1 MVIYFDRLTN
11 AHFSES
17 FLVPVESEKKK
28 KKSVDHPP
36 PSQDVSESTTNN
48 MDTGVNNTGSLIR
61 VGLVEVNT
69 KDNTKCNRLLQLYN
83 MTAYR
88 NVSHAPNSKTRHH
101 Y

>member
-28 KKSVDHPP
+28 EKKKVNHPP
-36 PSQDVSESTTNN
+36 PSQDVLESTPNN

-69 KDNTKCNRLLQLYN
+69 K
-83 MTAYR
+83 
-88 NVSHAPNSKTRHH
+88 
-101 Y
+101 